1 MDLRR
6 KISQIFDSLYWYRW
20 RHYKDNELLLPD
32 TWNGSWS
39 IYRVMYA
46 KLEHMMYDFHKYSNE
61 QSRYIVPNKQRK
73 DLSDE
78 EYKDYCYLVNLV
90 LQNRPIDT
98 RFYVGNISD
107 EKSDDGKR
115 TVYLERCRYGEYSVM
130 WNLVSSAHKL
140 IDPKTIKKKNKLY
153 TLKENGEKFEF
164 IEANQYNDVDT
175 QYVNIGDEFDI
186 DHFSDIIK
194 QAFGLDVNVIDI
206 ILGFNAVTISPEDYA
221 DLSPTLKQCVR
232 GKVGSYH
239 EMWQCRK
246 DFKKLLDKMYDDFN
260 PDEKTKKKLR
270 KEFIKIMS
278 FIYDKGDHWW
288 M

>member
-1 MDLRR
+1 
-6 KISQIFDSLYWYRW
+6 
-20 RHYKDNELLLPD
+20 
-32 TWNGSWS
+32 
-39 IYRVMYA
+39 MYA

-61 QSRYIVPNKQRK
+61 ASRYIVPNKQRK

-115 TVYLERCRYGEYSVM
+115 TIYLERFRNGEHSVM
-130 WNLVSSAHKL
+130 WRFVSSAHKL

-164 IEANQYNDVDT
+164 IEANQYNDVDR
-175 QYVNIGDEFDI
+175 QYVSLGDNFDV
-186 DHFSDIIK
+186 DGFHDTLK
-194 QAFGLDVNVIDI
+194 QTFGLDVNVIDI

-221 DLSPTLKQCVR
+221 DLSPTLKQHVR